1 MGRAVMGLGV
11 VDEED
16 VVEALELL
24 AAEAIDS
31 DRNGED
37 DDSTIVR
44 RCPACILYRIE
55 DGRMVQLYDE
65 VEFLF
70 CGNDK
75 GGKFQGLIWGKDYP
89 PLFSSFVLRIPK
101 HKER

>member
-1 MGRAVMGLGV
+1 MGLV

-44 RCPACILYRIE
+44 RCPALLAILY
-55 DGRMVQLYDE
+55 
-65 VEFLF
+65 
-70 CGNDK
+70 
-75 GGKFQGLIWGKDYP
+75 
-89 PLFSSFVLRIPK
+89 
-101 HKER
+101 

>member
-1 MGRAVMGLGV
+1 MGLV

-44 RCPACILYRIE
+44 RCPACNSIL
-55 DGRMVQLYDE
+55 
-65 VEFLF
+65 
-70 CGNDK
+70 N
-75 GGKFQGLIWGKDYP
+75 
-89 PLFSSFVLRIPK
+89 
-101 HKER
+101 